1 MVLNIYSLNGQFPE
15 MVVRGETADISELAE
30 FAWYD
35 WVMFWDKTLKFPNN
49 KLAVVNYLV
58 PSEDVGTDMCANI
71 LESNVQKVFRCT

>member
-35 WVMFWDKTLKFPNN
+35 WVMF
-49 KLAVVNYLV
+49 
-58 PSEDVGTDMCANI
+58 
-71 LESNVQKVFRCT
+71 